1 LLKSDLIMFV
11 LTHKDLQNKD
21 YVAWTKFLRESDGWS
36 LEQIKEYELSEIKRV
51 SKHAYENTKGYREL
65 FGKVGAQPEDI
76 DSIETFRKI
85 PFLTKE
91 MIRDNLENFSCDYP
105 NREYITTG
113 GSTGI
118 PTGMY
123 RDPISFAKELA
134 SKAHQNHRIGWREG
148 DRQMVFRGLQIESS
162 DGMQFEPKF
171 NELRC
176 STYQFI
182 PSQMEIYRRKAFDY
196 KPEWIRCYPSS
207 GYVFADYLKDSGKPF
222 PKIKGLLCSSENL
235 YDFQKQLFQEVFGSE
250 ARIFVHYGHYEMSA
264 LAGFCEYTDD
274 YHVLPQYGFVELL
287 DKNGNQVTKE
297 GEIGEIVATSFIMM
311 ATPFIRF
318 KTEDLAVFKGWGCA
332 ECGRPYQ
339 IWERIE
345 GRLQELIQT
354 ETGRLISTSMLN
366 MHDDSYDF
374 LKQFQFHQKES
385 GKVTFRFIP
394 KENCAEN
401 FLESIKAKIQ
411 YKLGSDIKLEIE
423 AVKEIPLTKRGKH
436 RLLIQELNLKQNHP
450 ALEKPLSL

>member
-1 LLKSDLIMFV
+1 MIV
-11 LTHKDLQNKD
+11 QAVHKDLLNEQ
-21 YVAWTKFLRESDGWS
+21 YVAWAKFLREADDWNA
-36 LEQIKEYELSEIKRV
+36 EKIREFELSEIKRILR
-51 SKHAYENTKGYREL
+51 HAYQNTKGYRKL
-65 FGKVGAQPEDI
+65 FEKIGAKPDDI
-76 DSIETFRKI
+76 NSIEAFRRL
-85 PFLTKE
+85 PLLTKE
-91 MIRDNLENFSCDYP
+91 MIRDDLEDFSCEYP

-134 SKAHQNHRIGWREG
+134 SKAHQYHRIGWHEG
-148 DRQMVFRGLQIESS
+148 DRQMVFRGLQI
-162 DGMQFEPKF
+162 DNDDCMQFAPEF

-182 PSQMEIYRRKAFDY
+182 PEQMEVYRRKAFEY
-196 KPEWIRCYPSS
+196 QPEWIRCYPSS
-207 GYVFADYLKDSGKPF
+207 GYVFASYLKDSGKPF
-222 PKIKGLLCSSENL
+222 PKIKGMLCSSENL
-235 YDFQKQLFQEVFGSE
+235 YDFQKQIFQEVFGSE

-264 LAGFCEYTDD
+264 LAGFCEYKDD
-274 YHVLPQYGFVELL
+274 YHVLPQYGFVEVV
-287 DKNGNQVTKE
+287 DKDGNLVAKE

-318 KTEDLAVFKGWGCA
+318 KTEDLAVFKGWGCKD
-332 ECGRPYQ
+332 CGRPYQ

-374 LKQFQFHQKES
+374 LKQFQFHQKEKGS
-385 GKVTFRFIP
+385 VVFRFVP
-394 KENCAEN
+394 KTDFTGEKLRETQ
-401 FLESIKAKIQ
+401 AKLQ
-411 YKLGSDIKLEIE
+411 NKLGDDIILQME

-436 RLLIQELNLKQNHP
+436 RLLIQELNLKHDHP
-450 ALEKPLSL
+450 SLSRAIDL

>member
-1 LLKSDLIMFV
+1 MDSEVI
-11 LTHKDLQNKD
+11 HKDLINNQ
-21 YVAWTKFLRESDGWS
+21 YVAWAKFLREADDWTFD
-36 LEQIKEYELSEIKRV
+36 EIREFEWSEIKRIV
-51 SKHAYENTKGYREL
+51 KHAYKYTKGYQKL
-65 FGKVGAQPEDI
+65 FERAGAKPEDI
-76 DSIETFRKI
+76 NSVETFRQL

-91 MIRDNLENFSCDYP
+91 MIRDGLEDFSCKYP

-123 RDPISFAKELA
+123 RDPVSFAKELA
-134 SKAHQNHRIGWREG
+134 SKAHQYHRIGWREG
-148 DRQMVFRGLQIESS
+148 DRQIVFRGLQIESP
-162 DGMQFEPKF
+162 GRMEFAREF

-176 STYQFI
+176 STYQFV
-182 PSQMEIYRRKAFDY
+182 PEQMEVYRQKAFEY
-196 KPEWIRCYPSS
+196 QPEWIRCYPSS
-207 GYVFADYLKDSGKPF
+207 GYVFADYLKDSKKPF
-222 PKIKGLLCSSENL
+222 PKIKGMLCSSENL
-235 YDFQKQLFQEVFGSE
+235 YDFQKQVFREVFGDE
-250 ARIFVHYGHYEMSA
+250 AKIFVHYGHYEMSA

-274 YHVLPQYGFVELL
+274 YHVLPQYGYVEIL
-287 DKNGNQVTKE
+287 DKDGNLVTKA

-374 LKQFQFHQKES
+374 LKQFQFHQKKKGS
-385 GKVTFRFIP
+385 LVFRFVP
-394 KENCAEN
+394 KTSFTNNMLRETQ
-401 FLESIKAKIQ
+401 AKLQ
-411 YKLGSDIKLEIE
+411 SKLGDDIILQME

-436 RLLIQELNLKQNHP
+436 RLLIQELDLKYDHP
-450 ALEKPLSL
+450 ALSEALSL